1 MGSRAM
7 MSGWCWR
14 VVIVMGWM
22 GVSQVGWANAGT
34 RPQDTAEPPAAAA
47 TPTAG
52 ATTQVILLEPGQAPH
67 QVLRMKPV
75 KGQTHRHEMS
85 MQMKMSSEAN
95 GQSMPGVDSPP
106 MIFTMESTVTDVKDN
121 GDFDVT
127 VVYTD
132 AGLGEDSGPP
142 EMVQALTDVMQSM
155 IGIRFNSLINS
166 RGATEKTEIEMPDS
180 VNPLVRQ
187 QISEMAKSLDQMTS
201 PFPAEA
207 IGLGGK
213 WKLVSPM
220 ETGGIKLTQTTVFT
234 VEAMTADTVTV
245 SVAITQEAPA
255 QDVNVPDAGGAKV
268 RLESLTCQGTGRSQ
282 LNLQSVLA
290 DQVDIKIELELE
302 MNVSSF
308 GQEIDILQIVENQM
322 QIKAIPKSN

>member
-1 MGSRAM
+1 MGSRVRLFLFGIL
-7 MSGWCWR
+7 S
-14 VVIVMGWM
+14 VVVAGVMGAGDQDLASAGYWP
-22 GVSQVGWANAGT
+22 QETAN
-34 RPQDTAEPPAAAA
+34 PPAAAA
-47 TPTAG
+47 PTGSNA
-52 ATTQVILLEPGQAPH
+52 AQVILLEAGQAPH

-85 MQMKMSSEAN
+85 MQMKMASEAN
-95 GQSMPGVDSPP
+95 GQGMPGVDSPP
-106 MIFTMESTVTDVKDN
+106 MTFTMESTVTDVKEN

-132 AGLGEDSGPP
+132 AGLGDDSGPP
-142 EMVQALTDVMQSM
+142 EMVEALTDVMQSM
-155 IGIRFNSLINS
+155 IGIRFNSLVNS

-201 PFPAEA
+201 PFPQEA

-220 ETGGIKLTQTTVFT
+220 ETGGIKLTQTTIFT

-245 SVAITQEAPA
+245 SVAISQEAPA
-255 QDVNVPDAGGAKV
+255 QDVDVPDAGGAKV

-290 DQVDIKIELELE
+290 DLVDIKIELELE
-302 MNVSSF
+302 MNVQSF
-308 GQEIDILQIVENQM
+308 GQEIDIIQTVENQM
-322 QIKAIPKSN
+322 KIKAVPKSN